1 MQKLNIIYIA
11 GAGRSGS
18 TILDQ
23 ILGQMPGIC
32 SLGEVSQLWQSI
44 RNNSPCGCGTTI
56 TECEFWGPILDSLV
70 KGDDSVDQI
79 QRRIETLEL
88 NKTYPRLHRLTRVG
102 NYAEEYAKHR
112 GFLQKLYATLRENAC
127 CEYLVDSSKDPH
139 YAALLRRIPNVSLH
153 VIHLVRHPSGYVYS
167 LKKTKLD
174 PARKKLMAKRSTFQ
188 AAGRWL
194 WVNFRAECLSSE
206 AATFSRIK
214 YEDLIEEPRKLLFD
228 ILQTVASGENIN
240 LDFIN
245 DKVLNLHPTHSAAG
259 NPCRF
264 KKHKIHLSLDD
275 EWKTNLNLKDRYFTG
290 LVTFPMA
297 SRYSYLR

>member
-1 MQKLNIIYIA
+1 MKKLNIIYIA
-11 GAGRSGS
+11 GVGRSGS

-23 ILGQMPGIC
+23 ILGQIPGIC

-44 RNNSPCGCGTTI
+44 QNNSPCGCGTTI
-56 TECEFWGPILDSLV
+56 TECDFWSPVLDSLV
-70 KGDDSVDQI
+70 KGNDSVDQI

-112 GFLQKLYATLRENAC
+112 DFLQKLYATLRENAC

-139 YAALLRRIPNVSLH
+139 YAAMLSRIPNVSLH

-194 WVNFRAECLSSE
+194 WVNFRAESLCAK
-206 AATFSRIK
+206 AASFGRIK

-245 DKVLNLHPTHSAAG
+245 DKVLNLNPTHSAAG

-264 KKHKIHLSLDD
+264 KKHKIRLSLDD
-275 EWKTNLNLKDRYFTG
+275 EWKTNLNRKDRYFTG
-290 LVTFPMA
+290 LVTFSMA